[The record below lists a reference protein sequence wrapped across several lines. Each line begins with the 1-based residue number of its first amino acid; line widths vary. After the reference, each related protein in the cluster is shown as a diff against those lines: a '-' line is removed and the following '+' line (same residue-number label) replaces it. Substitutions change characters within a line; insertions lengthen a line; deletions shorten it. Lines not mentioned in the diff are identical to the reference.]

1 MKLRPWASTQSAF
14 FGWNKQEMSG
24 GESVCSNES
33 TPLLSENGL
42 KFGHHRDH
50 SIQSGLQTAI
60 MPLPGMIIRS
70 HAIRSGNSS
79 ACITKCTTE
88 EALNG
93 AKSGK
98 KHFWI
103 DIDSDD
109 HHSEDL
115 REWLGSLNLPP
126 FLVDL
131 LSEDSELWASQVVP
145 LQRAA
150 LAVVRCLPENP
161 ASDEVA
167 YLAALQTR
175 NLLLTFTSC
184 PRSETGGLYAPA
196 LAQMKQRGL
205 SAPTSSGALLAW
217 LRFHV
222 DRTSRQTRELRYTVL
237 AMDEAM
243 DRDTA
248 SVSIDELIAA
258 KDQLLRLL
266 SVAEEQNECLESLA
280 GAEKQAEGLDFSAVR
295 GSLSILLA
303 TAGSTE
309 RMALRLEKN
318 IADLRQ
324 RHEGHEQQ
332 VMNRRLGVL
341 TVFSA
346 VFLPLT
352 LLTGLWGMNFQDM
365 PELSKPWAYPC
376 ALLLMLL
383 IAFIMLCC
391 FRRHGWFD

>member
-1 MKLRPWASTQSAF
+1 M
-14 FGWNKQEMSG
+14 NN
-24 GESVCSNES
+24 ESVRSNES
-33 TPLLSENGL
+33 TPLLESGSS
-42 KFGHHRDH
+42 FGTREASNR
-50 SIQSGLQTAI
+50 SIQSGLQAI
-60 MPLPGMIIRS
+60 APLPGMHIRC
-70 HAIRSGNSS
+70 HAIEKDGTISD
-79 ACITKCTTE
+79 CTTKD
-88 EALNG
+88 ALNG

-98 KHFWI
+98 RHYWI
-103 DIDSDD
+103 DIDSDHRD
-109 HHSEDL
+109 ADDL
-115 REWLGSLNLPP
+115 REWLIGLNLPD
-126 FLVDL
+126 FLIDL
-131 LSEDSELWASQVVP
+131 LAEPPELWASQVVP

-150 LAVVRCLPENP
+150 LAVVRILPENP
-161 ASDEVA
+161 LSDEVA
-167 YLAALQTR
+167 FLAALQTR

-196 LAQMKQRGL
+196 LAQMKRRGL
-205 SAPTSSGALLAW
+205 PAATSSGALLAW

-222 DRTSRQTRELRYTVL
+222 DRTSRSTRELRYSVL

-243 DRDTA
+243 DRDTT
-248 SVSIDELIAA
+248 SVHIDELIAA

-266 SVAEEQNECLESLA
+266 SVAEEQSECLESLA
-280 GAEKQAEGLDFSAVR
+280 GAEADAAGLDFKAVR

-324 RHEGHEQQ
+324 RNEGHEQQ

-352 LLTGLWGMNFQDM
+352 LLTGKCPGSPRACAGGLM
-365 PELSKPWAYPC
+365 P
-376 ALLLMLL
+376 
-383 IAFIMLCC
+383 
-391 FRRHGWFD
+391 DQ

>member
-1 MKLRPWASTQSAF
+1 MSTN
-14 FGWNKQEMSG
+14 GN
-24 GESVCSNES
+24 SNES
-33 TPLLSENGL
+33 TPLLLVNQPE
-42 KFGHHRDH
+42 HHKRQG
-50 SIQSGLQTAI
+50 SIQSGLQAI
-60 MPLPGMIIRS
+60 VALPGMVIRS
-70 HAIRSGNSS
+70 HSICKDGT
-79 ACITKCTTE
+79 IEKCTTK
-88 EALNG
+88 EAL
-93 AKSGK
+93 KEVKTGK
-98 KHFWI
+98 RHYWI
-103 DIDSDD
+103 DIDSDHRGED
-109 HHSEDL
+109 AEDL
-115 REWLGSLNLPP
+115 REWLQGLNLPN
-126 FLVDL
+126 FVIDL
-131 LSEDSELWASQVVP
+131 LSEPPELWASQVVP

-150 LAVVRCLPENP
+150 LAVIRILPENP
-161 ASDEVA
+161 LSDEVA
-167 YLAALQTR
+167 FLAALQTR

-196 LAQMKQRGL
+196 LMQMKRRGL
-205 SAPTSSGALLAW
+205 PAPTSSGALLAW

-222 DRTSRQTRELRYTVL
+222 DRTLRCTRELRYSVL

-243 DRDTA
+243 DRDTT

-280 GAEKQAEGLDFSAVR
+280 AAEADEENGINFSAVR

-303 TAGSTE
+303 TSASTE

-318 IADLRQ
+318 IGDLRE

-352 LLTGLWGMNFQDM
+352 LLTGT
-365 PELSKPWAYPC
+365 
-376 ALLLMLL
+376 
-383 IAFIMLCC
+383 
-391 FRRHGWFD
+391 

>member
-1 MKLRPWASTQSAF
+1 
-14 FGWNKQEMSG
+14 MS
-24 GESVCSNES
+24 SNDES
-33 TPLLSENGL
+33 TPLLLTNQHEQQPSHKRGN
-42 KFGHHRDH
+42 
-50 SIQSGLQTAI
+50 SIQSGLNAI
-60 MPLPGMIIRS
+60 VPLSGMEIRCHDIGKDGS
-70 HAIRSGNSS
+70 ISN
-79 ACITKCTTE
+79 CTIKT
-88 EALNG
+88 ALNG

-98 KHFWI
+98 KHYWI
-103 DIDSDD
+103 DIDAD
-109 HHSEDL
+109 HRNADDL
-115 REWLGSLNLPP
+115 RDWLTGLNLPN
-126 FLVDL
+126 FLIDL
-131 LSEDSELWASQVVP
+131 LAEPPEQWASQVVP

-150 LAVVRCLPENP
+150 LAVIRILPENRE
-161 ASDEVA
+161 SDEVA
-167 YLAALQTR
+167 HLAALQTR

-205 SAPTSSGALLAW
+205 SAPTSSGALVAW
-217 LRFHV
+217 LHFHV
-222 DRTSRQTRELRYTVL
+222 DRTSRSTRELRYSVL

-243 DRDTA
+243 DRDTS
-248 SVSIDELIAA
+248 SVHINELIAA

-280 GAEKQAEGLDFSAVR
+280 AAEADADADGGLDFSAVR

-309 RMALRLEKN
+309 RTALRLEKN
-318 IADLRQ
+318 LGDLRQ

-352 LLTGLWGMNFQDM
+352 LLTGLWGYVQCITF
-365 PELSKPWAYPC
+365 A
-376 ALLLMLL
+376 
-383 IAFIMLCC
+383 
-391 FRRHGWFD
+391 